1 MRVTLAIA
9 GGLAPLM
16 NREHVVESAALD
28 EPSRQALSDVIETA
42 FGQPQPTPNEAAR
55 DARTYTITIASD
67 SGVRTLVAYDGAMPP
82 AMRKLVG
89 MIKSLEKS

>member
-28 EPSRQALSDVIETA
+28 EPSRQALSDVIEAA
-42 FGQPQPTPNEAAR
+42 FEQPQPTPNEAAR
-55 DARTYTITIASD
+55 DARTYTVTIASE
-67 SGVRTLVAYDGAMPP
+67 SGVRTLVAYDGAMP
-82 AMRKLVG
+82 AATRKLVS
-89 MIKSLEKS
+89 MIKALEKP